1 MEIPTPDQDLSE
13 PKTLKITLPARLH
26 LRLHSV
32 KILTGTTISDTVEQA
47 LAEFFEEPVEG
58 EGSSRVEPAE

>member
-1 MEIPTPDQDLSE
+1 MEIPTPDHDMSE

-32 KILTGTTISDTVEQA
+32 KILTGTTISDTVKQA

-58 EGSSRVEPAE
+58 EGPSRVGPAE